1 MSYVCLWSPGWS
13 TGAGSPT
20 DENRKDQKGPERAR
34 YCSTGAACSAELIGA
49 LLARAPRIVVAENG
63 RVWADARG
71 MDLRS
76 LATSLLE
83 AAREHGLADVRAGAA
98 TTAIAAELAVSRE
111 EEKVSPSARRSV
123 SPAREEAVTSGDALT
138 VVRIGTDREF
148 ISLCSL
154 ALLNPSV
161 SLAGM
166 LEGIGVTSCG
176 DLASLDAEQVEVR
189 LGVEGVALWRLA
201 RADEKPWLFR
211 APLRGLPS
219 SSLEWSDF
227 TLADP
232 ERLLFIIN
240 SLLEPVCN
248 ELVVRGLRAREI
260 ELDFALANRRHAI
273 HPLRAARPSADRRRW
288 MRLVR
293 DALERIVLA
302 DSVTA
307 VDVRVV
313 QATGNEGVQGDLFD
327 RGFASAEAVEDSLAA
342 LVDDQGE
349 VLVEPNNSRHPLV
362 DQRTIWKAVE
372 PESVARRVL
381 DPTKPAAPAL
391 SLQLHSPPQ
400 PIRVVT
406 RPRRD
411 HRMPIRYRDSRG
423 WHNLVEAAG
432 PDRVSGA
439 GWEEPFA
446 REYFRCVRED
456 GAMVWMYR
464 GDAAKAPGT
473 GVTRDP
479 LPAHGAGVTRDP
491 LPAHGAGVTTH
502 PSPAAESGGHAAES
516 QKKGSA
522 TRSDRRTETWY
533 LHGWWD

>member
-1 MSYVCLWSPGWS
+1 MSYVCLSSPGWS
-13 TGAGSPT
+13 TGAECPT
-20 DENRKDQKGPERAR
+20 
-34 YCSTGAACSAELIGA
+34 ELAGA

-63 RVWADARG
+63 HVWADARG

-76 LATSLLE
+76 LATALLE
-83 AAREHGLADVRAGAA
+83 AAKDLGVPDIRVGAA
-98 TTAIAAELAVSRE
+98 TTAIAAELAVSVE
-111 EEKVSPSARRSV
+111 
-123 SPAREEAVTSGDALT
+123 ALT
-138 VVRIGTDREF
+138 VVRLGTDREF
-148 ISLCSL
+148 IARYPL
-154 ALLNPSV
+154 ALLKPSV
-161 SLAGM
+161 SLASM
-166 LEGIGVTSCG
+166 LEGIGVERCG
-176 DLASLDAEQVEVR
+176 DLAALDAEQVEVR

-248 ELVVRGLRAREI
+248 ELVSRGIRAREI

-273 HPLRAARPSADRRRW
+273 QPLRAARPSADRKRW

-302 DSVTA
+302 DSVTG
-307 VDVRVV
+307 VVLRVV

-349 VLVEPNNSRHPLV
+349 VLVEPVNSGHPLI
-362 DQRTIWKAVE
+362 DQRTTWKSVE
-372 PESVARRVL
+372 PEAVARKVA
-381 DPTKPAAPAL
+381 DPAQPAAPAL
-391 SLQLHSPPQ
+391 SLQLNATPE

-411 HRMPIRYRDSRG
+411 HRMPIRYRDSNG
-423 WHNLVEAAG
+423 WHELVEAAG
-432 PDRVSGA
+432 PDRVSGG

-464 GDAAKAPGT
+464 GDAAAVKDRRET
-473 GVTRDP
+473 
-479 LPAHGAGVTRDP
+479 
-491 LPAHGAGVTTH
+491 
-502 PSPAAESGGHAAES
+502 
-516 QKKGSA
+516 
-522 TRSDRRTETWY
+522 DRRTETWY